1 MDTSLEEMRQSAR
14 FHTLSKVEVHPRQ
27 CDKAV
32 KAWIV
37 PDGDI
42 NGFGRPL
49 PVYLHRVS
57 RKFFTHLPDGR
68 QVISETYEHLVSGA
82 KLLLR
87 EATDVGW
94 KPYIVVSRKEYNEF
108 GARDGSPEPEDAY
121 MMLKTGEIPDW
132 VYPGVALDVRRIYL
146 GHRAGTD
153 GNIETLELRW
163 DHYQADDDPWHVL
176 QLASR
181 YHGPTP
187 GLLARARAR
196 NHRGAPTGEPFL
208 IATAC
213 IDYTDDLWE
222 RVQNLQHELR
232 RFHCMIS
239 ALFYS
244 DDGQVTLLQQR
255 LEAASSNLL
264 SVRDAND

>member
-1 MDTSLEEMRQSAR
+1 MDASLEEMRQSAR

-27 CDKAV
+27 FDKAV

-42 NGFGRPL
+42 RGFGRPL

-68 QVISETYEHLVSGA
+68 QVNSETYDHLVSGA

-94 KPYIVVSRKEYNEF
+94 KPYIIVSRKQHYEF
-108 GARDGSPEPEDAY
+108 GSNNGSPEPEDAH

-132 VYPGVALDVRRIYL
+132 VFPGVALELRRAHL
-146 GHRAGTD
+146 GTRMGTD
-153 GNIETLELRW
+153 GNPEMIELHW
-163 DHYQADDDPWHVL
+163 DHLDADDDPWHVL
-176 QLASR
+176 QLAQR

-187 GLLARARAR
+187 GQLARAKKT
-196 NHRGAPTGEPFL
+196 NHRGVPTGEPFL
-208 IATAC
+208 TASAC
-213 IDYTDDLWE
+213 FDYTEDLWE
-222 RVQNLQHELR
+222 RVRGLQHELR
-232 RFHCMIS
+232 RLHCMVS
-239 ALFYS
+239 ALFDS
-244 DDGQVTLLQQR
+244 EDGRVTLLQRR
-255 LEAASSNLL
+255 LEAAPTNLL